1 MDKAAQLQQV
11 EQRGQQQQQP
21 PLLIARLPSLQ
32 SLLSPAA
39 LLAHG
44 GAGQGAYLDAVA
56 SAGGGS
62 ASQSQRGLEAATAAS
77 AASAAFSVMQLT
89 DGVIGDIYAL
99 SHASFFV
106 GTCLSQV
113 SRLAYDLAYASGRAR
128 APPVGLDAAACR
140 AHPRH
145 FFPIAADW
153 REGFD
158 AWADP

>member
-1 MDKAAQLQQV
+1 VDKAAQLQQV

-62 ASQSQRGLEAATAAS
+62 ASQSQRGLEAAT